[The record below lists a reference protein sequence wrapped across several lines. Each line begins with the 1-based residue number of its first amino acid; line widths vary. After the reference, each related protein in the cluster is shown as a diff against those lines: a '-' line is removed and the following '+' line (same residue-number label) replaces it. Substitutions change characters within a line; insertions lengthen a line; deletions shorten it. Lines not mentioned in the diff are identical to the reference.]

1 MTRALKPVLVALA
14 ALTAAGCAS
23 TRPPSASVD
32 SRLRP
37 PPAAAPVVSVK
48 ATPLDQLG
56 AEAKLAVFPN
66 LSLQEVGGAVSLHA
80 ARCWR
85 GPGAPFADLEIA
97 DEGIRARDLSGAE
110 VLRLRYASISPTLN
124 AVAFTGSAFTED
136 LEIEAADA
144 VRGRSLCAGE
154 IPAPNLN
161 PAAPV
166 ARLLPARGAAPTTA
180 G

>member
-1 MTRALKPVLVALA
+1 MNRFKPLLDALA

-23 TRPPSASVD
+23 TRPPAGLAPSPAVTD

-37 PPAAAPVVSVK
+37 PPAAAPVVSIR

-56 AEAKLAVFPN
+56 AEAKLAVFPDM
-66 LSLQEVGGAVSLHA
+66 SLQEVGDAVSLHA

-85 GPGAPFADLEIA
+85 GPGAPFADLRIA
-97 DEGIRARDLSGAE
+97 DEGIFARDLSGAE
-110 VLRLRYASISPTLN
+110 VLRLRYAAISPTLN
-124 AVAFTGSAFTED
+124 AVAFTGSAFSEN
-136 LEIEAADA
+136 LELETADA

-154 IPAPNLN
+154 TPGP
-161 PAAPV
+161 APV
-166 ARLLPARGAAPTTA
+166 ASLARTPGAT

>member
-1 MTRALKPVLVALA
+1 MSRLTPLLVALA

-23 TRPPSASVD
+23 TRPPSAATPAVTD

-37 PPAAAPVVSVK
+37 PPAAAPVVSPK
-48 ATPLDQLG
+48 PTPLDQLG

-66 LSLQEVGGAVSLHA
+66 MSLQEIGEAVSLHA

-110 VLRLRYASISPTLN
+110 ALRLRYAAISQTLN
-124 AVAFTGSAFTED
+124 AVAFSGPAFDET
-136 LEIEAADA
+136 LELEAADA

-154 IPAPNLN
+154 AP
-161 PAAPV
+161 APV
-166 ARLLPARGAAPTTA
+166 AGSAPALGAA